1 MNKVQFELVKDYRD
15 ELNLLPTR
23 ATKGSAGYDFK
34 AAKDIIVSNILTD
47 KPVLVPTGVKCKLE
61 RDQVLLLFNRSSN
74 AAKRGLIIPNGVGV
88 VDSDYY
94 NNSNN
99 EGQIFGLFS
108 CVGQKSY
115 LIHKGDRIMQG
126 IVIDY
131 HVANNDITTGM
142 RMGGFGST
150 GKN

>member
-1 MNKVQFELVKDYRD
+1 MQFELVKDYQN

-34 AAKDIIVSNILTD
+34 AAKDIIVPNILTG

-74 AAKRGLIIPNGVGV
+74 AAKRGLIVPNGVGV

-94 NNSNN
+94 NNPGN

-108 CVGQKSY
+108 CIGQKSY
-115 LIHKGDRIMQG
+115 LIHKGDRILQG
-126 IVIDY
+126 IITDY
-131 HVANNDITTGM
+131 YVVDNDITTGV

-150 GKN
+150 GKK

>member
-1 MNKVQFELVKDYRD
+1 MQFELIKDYQN

-23 ATKGSAGYDFK
+23 IAKDSTGYDFK
-34 AAKDIIVSNILTD
+34 AAQDTVVPNILTSR
-47 KPVLVPTGVKCKLE
+47 PVLVPTGIKCKLE

-94 NNSNN
+94 NNPDD

-115 LIHKGDRIMQG
+115 LICKGDRIMQG

-131 HVANNDITTGM
+131 HVADNDITTDM
-142 RMGGFGST
+142 CMDDFGST
-150 GKN
+150 GKK

>member
-1 MNKVQFELVKDYRD
+1 MQFELVKDYQD
-15 ELNLLPTR
+15 ELNLLPAR
-23 ATKGSAGYDFK
+23 ATKGSAGYDFR
-34 AAKDIIVSNILTD
+34 AAKDIVVPNILIR
-47 KPVLVPTGVKCKLE
+47 KPVLVPTGIKCKLA

-94 NNSNN
+94 NNLDN

-108 CVGQKSY
+108 CIGQKSY

-126 IVIDY
+126 IITDY
-131 HVANNDITTGM
+131 HIANNDITTGM

-150 GKN
+150 GKNS

>member
-1 MNKVQFELVKDYRD
+1 MQFELVKDYQD

-23 ATKGSAGYDFK
+23 ATKGSAGYDFR
-34 AAKDIIVSNILTD
+34 AAKDIIVPNILIS
-47 KPVLVPTGVKCKLE
+47 KPVLVPIGVKCKLM

-94 NNSNN
+94 NNSDN

-108 CVGQKSY
+108 CIGQKSY

-126 IVIDY
+126 IITDY
-131 HVANNDITTGM
+131 HIVDDDITTGM

-150 GKN
+150 GKK

>member
-1 MNKVQFELVKDYRD
+1 MQFELVKDYQD

-23 ATKGSAGYDFK
+23 ATKGSAGYDFR
-34 AAKDIIVSNILTD
+34 AAKDIVVPNILND
-47 KPVLVPTGVKCKLE
+47 KPVLVPTGIKCKLE

-94 NNSNN
+94 NNSDN

-126 IVIDY
+126 IIIDY
-131 HVANNDITTGM
+131 HVAENDTTTGM

-150 GKN
+150 GKK

>member
-1 MNKVQFELVKDYRD
+1 MQFELIKDYQN
-15 ELNLLPTR
+15 ELNLLLTR

-34 AAKDIIVSNILTD
+34 AAKDIVVPNILTD
-47 KPVLVPTGVKCKLE
+47 RSVLVPTGVKCKLE

-74 AAKRGLIIPNGVGV
+74 TAKRGLIIPNGVGV

-94 NNSNN
+94 SNLDN

-131 HVANNDITTGM
+131 HVADNDITTGV

-150 GKN
+150 GKK

>member
-1 MNKVQFELVKDYRD
+1 MQFELVKDYQD

-23 ATKGSAGYDFK
+23 ATKGSAGYDFR
-34 AAKDIIVSNILTD
+34 AAKDTVVPNILTS

-74 AAKRGLIIPNGVGV
+74 VAKRGLIIPNGVGV

-94 NNSNN
+94 NNPDN

-115 LIHKGDRIMQG
+115 LIRKGDRIMQG

-131 HVANNDITTGM
+131 HVANNDITTGV

-150 GKN
+150 GKR

>member
-1 MNKVQFELVKDYRD
+1 MQFELVKDYQD

-23 ATKGSAGYDFK
+23 ATKGSAGYDFR
-34 AAKDIIVSNILTD
+34 AAKDIVVPNVLIR
-47 KPVLVPTGVKCKLE
+47 KPVLVPTGIKCKLM

-94 NNSNN
+94 NNSDN

-126 IVIDY
+126 IVTDY
-131 HVANNDITTGM
+131 HIADNDIITDI

-150 GKN
+150 GKK

>member
-1 MNKVQFELVKDYRD
+1 MVKDYQD

-34 AAKDIIVSNILTD
+34 AAKDIVVPNILTS

-74 AAKRGLIIPNGVGV
+74 ATKRGLIIPNGVGV

-94 NNSNN
+94 DNSDN

-115 LIHKGDRIMQG
+115 LIRKGDRIMQG

-131 HVANNDITTGM
+131 HVANNDITTGV

-150 GKN
+150 GKR

>member
-1 MNKVQFELVKDYRD
+1 MQFELINDYQN

-34 AAKDIIVSNILTD
+34 AAKDIIVPNILTG

-74 AAKRGLIIPNGVGV
+74 AAKRGLIVPNGVGV

-94 NNSNN
+94 NNHGN

-108 CVGQKSY
+108 CIGQKSY
-115 LIHKGDRIMQG
+115 LIHKGDRILQG
-126 IVIDY
+126 IITDY
-131 HVANNDITTGM
+131 YVVDNDITTGV

-150 GKN
+150 CKK

>member
-1 MNKVQFELVKDYRD
+1 MQFELIKDYQD

-34 AAKDIIVSNILTD
+34 AAKDIVVSNVLTD
-47 KPVLVPTGVKCKLE
+47 MPVLVPTGVKCKLE

-74 AAKRGLIIPNGVGV
+74 ATKRGLIIPNGVGV

-94 NNSNN
+94 NNHDN

-108 CVGQKSY
+108 CIGQKSY

-131 HVANNDITTGM
+131 HVADNDITTGM
-142 RMGGFGST
+142 HVDGFGST
-150 GKN
+150 GKK

>member
-1 MNKVQFELVKDYRD
+1 MQFELVKYYRD

-34 AAKDIIVSNILTD
+34 AAQDIVVPNMLTD
-47 KPVLVPTGVKCKLE
+47 RPVLVPTGIKCKLE

-94 NNSNN
+94 NNLDN

-126 IVIDY
+126 IITDY
-131 HVANNDITTGM
+131 HIVDNDITIGM

-150 GKN
+150 GNK

>member
-1 MNKVQFELVKDYRD
+1 MQFELVQDYQD
-15 ELNLLPTR
+15 ELDLLPTR

-34 AAKDIIVSNILTD
+34 AAEDIVVPNMLTD
-47 KPVLVPTGVKCKLE
+47 KPVLVPTGIKCKLE

-94 NNSNN
+94 NNLDN

-108 CVGQKSY
+108 CIGQKSY
-115 LIHKGDRIMQG
+115 LIHKGDRILQG
-126 IVIDY
+126 IITDY
-131 HVANNDITTGM
+131 YIVNNDITTGV

-150 GKN
+150 GNK

>member
-1 MNKVQFELVKDYRD
+1 MDR
-15 ELNLLPTR
+15 
-23 ATKGSAGYDFK
+23 
-34 AAKDIIVSNILTD
+34 IIFI
-47 KPVLVPTGVKCKLE
+47 KCKLE

-74 AAKRGLIIPNGVGV
+74 AAKRGLIISNGVGV

-94 NNSNN
+94 NNPDN

-108 CVGQKSY
+108 CIGQKSY

-126 IVIDY
+126 IVTNY
-131 HVANNDITTGM
+131 HIVDNDITTSM

-150 GKN
+150 GKK

>member
-1 MNKVQFELVKDYRD
+1 MQFELIKDYQD

-34 AAKDIIVSNILTD
+34 AAEDIVVPNILID
-47 KPVLVPTGVKCKLE
+47 KPVLVPTGIKCKLE

-88 VDSDYY
+88 VDGDYY
-94 NNSNN
+94 NNFDN

-126 IVIDY
+126 IVTDY
-131 HVANNDITTGM
+131 RIANDDITTGM

-150 GKN
+150 DKK

>member
-1 MNKVQFELVKDYRD
+1 MQFELVKDYRD

>member
-1 MNKVQFELVKDYRD
+1 MIFFSLIFTSFLIIHIIIHNSEINNTIYKL
-15 ELNLLPTR
+15 TR
-23 ATKGSAGYDFK
+23 IKKSYPFSDQNPEMDRTIF
-34 AAKDIIVSNILTD
+34 I
-47 KPVLVPTGVKCKLE
+47 KCKLE

-94 NNSNN
+94 NNLDN

-126 IVIDY
+126 IITDY
-131 HVANNDITTGM
+131 HIVDNDITMCM
-142 RMGGFGST
+142 RMGSFGST
-150 GKN
+150 GKK

>member
-1 MNKVQFELVKDYRD
+1 MQFELVKDYRD

-23 ATKGSAGYDFK
+23 ATKGSAGYDFR
-34 AAKDIIVSNILTD
+34 AAKDIVVPNILND
-47 KPVLVPTGVKCKLE
+47 KPVLVPTGIKCKLK

-94 NNSNN
+94 NNSDN

-108 CVGQKSY
+108 CIGQKSY

-131 HVANNDITTGM
+131 HVADNDITTGM

-150 GKN
+150 GKK

>member
-1 MNKVQFELVKDYRD
+1 MVKDYQD

-23 ATKGSAGYDFK
+23 ATKGSAGYDFR
-34 AAKDIIVSNILTD
+34 AAKDTVVPNILTS

-74 AAKRGLIIPNGVGV
+74 VAKRGLIIPNGVGV

-94 NNSNN
+94 NNPDN

-115 LIHKGDRIMQG
+115 LIRKGDRIMQG

-131 HVANNDITTGM
+131 HVANNDITTGV

-150 GKN
+150 GKR

>member
-1 MNKVQFELVKDYRD
+1 MVKDYQD

-34 AAKDIIVSNILTD
+34 AAKDIVVPNILTS

-74 AAKRGLIIPNGVGV
+74 ATKRGLIIPNGVGV

-94 NNSNN
+94 DNSDN

-108 CVGQKSY
+108 CIGQKSY

-126 IVIDY
+126 IITDY
-131 HVANNDITTGM
+131 HIVDNDIPTGM
-142 RMGGFGST
+142 CMGGFGST
-150 GKN
+150 GKK